1 MLTKE
6 QVTTLPTGTILSIPS
21 IRENVILGKEDF
33 DEFEEYEGRWVTGI
47 SFDPAIGGICYI
59 VSYDELMTAS
69 IVE

>member
-6 QVTTLPTGTILSIPS
+6 QARTLPEDTILSIPS

-33 DEFEEYEGRWVTGI
+33 DEFEEYEGRWVTGV
-47 SFDPAIGGICYI
+47 SFDPTIGGICYI

>member
-6 QVTTLPTGTILSIPS
+6 QVRTLPEDTILSIPS

-33 DEFEEYEGRWVTGI
+33 DEFEEYEGRWVTGV

-59 VSYDELMTAS
+59 VSYDESMTAA

>member
-6 QVTTLPTGTILSIPS
+6 QVRILPEDTILSIPS
-21 IRENVILGKEDF
+21 IKENVILGKEDF
-33 DEFEEYEGRWVTGI
+33 DEFEEYEGRWVTGV